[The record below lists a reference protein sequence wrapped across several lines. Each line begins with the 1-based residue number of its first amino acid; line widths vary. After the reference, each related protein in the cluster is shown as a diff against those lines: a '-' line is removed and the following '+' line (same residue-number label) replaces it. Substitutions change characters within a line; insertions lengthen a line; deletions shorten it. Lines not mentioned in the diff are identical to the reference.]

1 MIAKVFKG
9 LWTGLNFSRR
19 LVLNLLFVLLV
30 ILFIVAIT
38 SDEDEIKVADTS
50 VLRLNLN
57 GPIVEE
63 KTYVDPVEAAINDA
77 TMGNEAPAEIL
88 LDDIIEVIDQASK
101 DERISVMLL
110 DLQKMPSA
118 HLNKL
123 KQITDAIERFKAQNK
138 QVIATGYYYTQAQ
151 YYIAAHADE
160 IAMHPYGGVAIEG
173 YGMYPLYFKDALEK
187 LAVTQHIFR
196 VGTFKSAVEP
206 FIRNDMSDAAKEANR
221 VWLGALWQEYKRDVA
236 AVRPFDESNF
246 DETMDELLTKMQ
258 AVNGDSGKYSLEN
271 QWVDSLKTN
280 QQIRQQLI
288 DIVGAEET
296 GKTFN
301 QVSFHEY
308 LSLVKPPMEFDNPIT
323 EKVAV
328 VVAKGTIVD
337 GERKAG
343 EIGGDS
349 TAALLRKARLDDKV
363 KAVVLRIDSG
373 GGSMFASEVIR
384 AEVLALKA
392 AGKPVIASMSSVAA
406 SGGYWIASAAN
417 EIWAAPSTI
426 TGSIGVFGSFM
437 TFENSMAKL
446 GVYSD
451 GVATTEMAGL
461 SITRPLN
468 EKMAQVIQLSVEDAY
483 RRFLDVVA
491 DARHMTP
498 EQVDSIAQGRVWI
511 ASQAKEL
518 GLVDKLGN
526 KQDAIEAAAA
536 LAKLD
541 FYEVK
546 TIKHSLTPQE
556 QMMQDIF
563 GNASVKAFIGGSTTT
578 QSVLASQTDLNSIV
592 KKLSTEINDL
602 KDYNDPQHIYSR
614 CLVCNVIQ

>member
-1 MIAKVFKG
+1 MIAKIFKG
-9 LWTGLNFSRR
+9 IWAGINFSRR
-19 LVLNLLFVLLV
+19 LVLNILFLLLV
-30 ILFIVAIT
+30 IVFIAGIS
-38 SDEDEIKVADTS
+38 SDDDKIIIEDGS

-63 KTYVDPVEAAINDA
+63 KTYIDPIEAAISDV
-77 TMGNEAPAEIL
+77 TSGSEVPSEIL
-88 LDDIIEVIDQASK
+88 LDDIVEVINEAAK
-101 DERISVMLL
+101 DERITVLLL
-110 DLQKMPSA
+110 DLQEMPKA

-123 KQITDAIERFKAQNK
+123 KQISSAIDRFKETGK
-138 QVIATGYYYTQAQ
+138 KVIASGYYYTQAQ
-151 YYIAAHADE
+151 YYIASHADE
-160 IAMHPYGGVAIEG
+160 IAMHPYGSVAIEG

-187 LAVTQHIFR
+187 LEVTQHIFR

-221 VWLGALWQEYKRDVA
+221 VWLGALWSEYKQDVA

-246 DETMDELLTKMQ
+246 DETMDVYLAKMQ
-258 AVNGDSGKYSLEN
+258 AANGDAGKYALDH
-271 QWVDSLKTN
+271 QWVDSLKTS

-288 DIVGAEET
+288 DLVGTQED
-296 GKTFN
+296 GKTFK
-301 QVSFHEY
+301 QVSFREY
-308 LSLVKPPMEFDNPIT
+308 LSLVKPPIAFDNPLT

-426 TGSIGVFGSFM
+426 TGSIGVFGTFM
-437 TFENSMAKL
+437 TFEKTLSKI

-451 GVATTEMAGL
+451 GVATTEMAGF

-468 EKMAQVIQLSVEDAY
+468 EKMGQIIQMSVEEAY
-483 RRFLDVVA
+483 GRFLNVVA
-491 DARHMTP
+491 EARNMTP
-498 EQVDSIAQGRVWI
+498 EQVDKIAQGRVWI
-511 ASQAKEL
+511 ASQALEL

-526 KQDAIEAAAA
+526 KQDAVDAAAA
-536 LAKLD
+536 LAKLNH
-541 FYEVK
+541 YEVK
-546 TIKHSLTPQE
+546 TMTHDLSPQE
-556 QMMQDIF
+556 KMMQDIF
-563 GNASVKAFIGGSTTT
+563 GNASIKSMLGLQSQKT
-578 QSVLASQTDLNSIV
+578 SVLATQANLQSVINQ
-592 KKLSTEINDL
+592 LSTEVENL
-602 KDYNDPQHIYSR
+602 KDYNDPQGVYAR
-614 CLVCNVIQ
+614 CLVCDVAQ